1 MREWAGI
8 ALTHHP
14 DDEYAKEK
22 QALAQQLLAEQR
34 ANNKQFSTILQRIKN
49 AYSEGRWNDAI
60 SQSDMALEMRPD
72 SEEVLRIK
80 RDSKRQLDIK
90 EK

>member
-34 ANNKQFSTILQRIKN
+34 ANNKQFSTILQRIKTLILK
-49 AYSEGRWNDAI
+49 GDGMMLFLKAI
-60 SQSDMALEMRPD
+60 WHWKC
-72 SEEVLRIK
+72 VLILRK
-80 RDSKRQLDIK
+80 FS
-90 EK
+90 